1 MSSRL
6 VALTARRAALQ
17 AECALQRDDAAQAY
31 AEIESGTLKIDRVVG
46 VLRRLTPVFALG
58 GAVVLVALGPA
69 RAVALARRGIAF
81 AMYALQARILLR

>member
-31 AEIESGTLKIDRVVG
+31 AGIESGAARVDRVVA
-46 VLRRLTPVFALG
+46 VLRRLTPMFIVG
-58 GAVVLVALGPA
+58 GVIVVVALGPA
-69 RAVALARRGIAF
+69 RAINLARRGVTL
-81 AMYALQARILLR
+81 AMYALQARSLMR

>member
-31 AEIESGTLKIDRVVG
+31 AGIASGAARVDHVVG
-46 VLRRLTPVFALG
+46 VLRRLTPVFIVG
-58 GAVVLVALGPA
+58 GVVVVIALGPA
-69 RAVALARRGIAF
+69 RAINLARRGVTLAI
-81 AMYALQARILLR
+81 YALQARSLLR